1 MMILIM
7 FFITIV
13 TDDDVALLPV
23 LLNALLFLA
32 WHELGDEGCVAHL
45 KIFGMVIMTTT
56 KTTATTITRGYN
68 NANNDIEQKQQQQ

>member
-1 MMILIM
+1 M

-13 TDDDVALLPV
+13 TDDDVALLSV
-23 LLNALLFLA
+23 LLKALLFLA

-45 KIFGMVIMTTT
+45 KIFGMVIIMTTT

-68 NANNDIEQKQQQQ
+68 NDNNDIEQKQQQQQ